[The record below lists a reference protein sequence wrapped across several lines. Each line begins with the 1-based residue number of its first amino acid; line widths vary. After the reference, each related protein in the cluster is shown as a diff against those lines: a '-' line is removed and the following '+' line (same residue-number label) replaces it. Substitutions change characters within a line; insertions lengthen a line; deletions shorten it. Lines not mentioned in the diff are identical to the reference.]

1 MNRVTYKLHPSEYDL
16 GENEKFYSDMEAKGW
31 RIIKR
36 GLHFSKF
43 IPVEPSRTKYRI
55 EVSSPAFLGEE
66 GLSEGQLAVFED
78 CGWEHAASR
87 GFLHIFRAPEGSDTP
102 EFYTDPRQQAQT
114 LKKVR
119 RSLWTG
125 WIVTLAALA
134 FAAWFIM
141 LAGKPWGNVF
151 AEMFKR
157 FIQVPPFY
165 LVCGC
170 ALFRGICQ
178 MVWDTWKIN
187 RTYLHLKKGVP
198 LDHTPK
204 RRLGRRLVDGVL
216 LGFVILSLLL
226 LTVQLITTHSED
238 MPAKPDG
245 PYIMLTDIGWE
256 GERTEFMDRSSGVT
270 HTTSLLA
277 NYWETVEYIR
287 TQEDTTV
294 WLRQN
299 IYRLRFPGM
308 AGTLTQSLM
317 ETDTLAHGPESFSPV
332 EVEGF
337 DAVWATRY
345 EMVAVRGDMVAYT
358 VFLNWADDGIDCQA
372 ICAAL
377 QAAWES

>member
-1 MNRVTYKLHPSEYDL
+1 MNRVKYKFHPSEYDL
-16 GENEKFYSDMEAKGW
+16 GENEKFYGDMEAKGW
-31 RIIKR
+31 RLAKR
-36 GLHFSKF
+36 GLYFSKF
-43 IPVEPSRTKYRI
+43 IPVAPSRTKYRI
-55 EVSSPAFLGEE
+55 EVTSPTFLEE
-66 GLSEGQLAVFED
+66 AELSEGQLAVFED

-187 RTYLHLKKGVP
+187 RTYLRLKKGVP
-198 LDHTPK
+198 LNHTPK

-245 PYIMLTDIGWE
+245 PYIMLTD
-256 GERTEFMDRSSGVT
+256 
-270 HTTSLLA
+270 TSLLA
-277 NYWETVEYIR
+277 DYWETVEYIR